1 MQEVVSVTDLLQ
13 LEYNAELKG
22 RYKTRSERVL
32 FNLQPVHKRTEYV
45 KMVTAGTV
53 LDANC

>member
-1 MQEVVSVTDLLQ
+1 MQEVVNVTDLLQ

-32 FNLQPVHKRTEYV
+32 FNLQPVQRTEHV